1 MDRYYLNSHI
11 ILPVATEIAT
21 VSLFTHKPL
30 KGCDGDYCT
39 FVDLE
44 VNKIKLQCDQTSY
57 YHHDLTV

>member
-44 VNKIKLQCDQTSY
+44 VNKIKLQCVQTSY
-57 YHHDLTV
+57 